1 MSSQDDSET
10 DDLIQDA
17 CNYVSTKAYPADAA
31 KNRKRIIRRK
41 ALRLAVRNGEV
52 YYKKKKNEVF
62 HQFTARFYKAT
73 VAIANTAIAKT
84 EV

>member
-10 DDLIQDA
+10 DDLIQDE
-17 CNYVSTKAYPADAA
+17 CNYVSTKAYPADAD

-41 ALRLAVRNGEV
+41 ALSGLAVRNGEV

-62 HQFTARFYKAT
+62 HQFTARLLQ
-73 VAIANTAIAKT
+73 NTAIAKT

>member
-17 CNYVSTKAYPADAA
+17 RNYVSTKAYPADAD

-41 ALRLAVRNGEV
+41 AHRLAVRDGEV
-52 YYKKKKNEVF
+52 YYKKKKNEVCY
-62 HQFTARFYKAT
+62 QFTARFYKASY
-73 VAIANTAIAKT
+73 
-84 EV
+84 